1 MEKRQK
7 QTREAAR
14 IASLFKKK
22 KTLNPAQYEGMID
35 NMKKRIMQLQ
45 AQNKGL
51 RELVASMDAVL
62 LEIAKK
68 YGECPTAGTE
78 APVWYLTFPIPD
90 VFKMRK
96 GQVMTT
102 KEDGEYK
109 VLAMSEEAIDA
120 AAKLAGEKAEE

>member
-1 MEKRQK
+1 MEKKPK

-14 IASLFKKK
+14 IASLTKQVERLKQE
-22 KTLNPAQYEGMID
+22 LEGY
-35 NMKKRIMQLQ
+35 RQLVQ
-45 AQNKGL
+45 
-51 RELVASMDAVL
+51 SMDAVL

-96 GQVMTT
+96 GQVMTA
-102 KEDGEYK
+102 KENGEYK
-109 VLAMSEEAIDA
+109 VLAMSEEAMDA

>member
-1 MEKRQK
+1 MEKK

-14 IASLFKKK
+14 IASLTKQIEKLK
-22 KTLNPAQYEGMID
+22 QELEGY
-35 NMKKRIMQLQ
+35 RQLVQ
-45 AQNKGL
+45 
-51 RELVASMDAVL
+51 SMDAVL

-68 YGECPTAGTE
+68 YGEFPTEGTE

-90 VFKMRK
+90 VSKLRK

-102 KEDGEYK
+102 KDDGEYK
-109 VLAMSEEAIDA
+109 VLAMSEEAMDA